1 MKLLYAIQLL
11 IIHFL
16 VSLTIGIMTDN
27 LNYRFW
33 TWVAI
38 SVPVNLIISGFF
50 LSGNKTKEIYPVE
63 NEEIFDH
70 LFIKKKIKGPGK

>member
-1 MKLLYAIQLL
+1 MKLLYIIQLL
-11 IIHFL
+11 IIHL
-16 VSLTIGIMTDN
+16 AVSLTIGIMTDN

-38 SVPVNLIISGFF
+38 GVPVNLIIGGFF
-50 LSGNKTKEIYPVE
+50 LSGNKTKEICPVE

-70 LFIKKKIKGPGK
+70 LFIRKNKKSS

>member
-1 MKLLYAIQLL
+1 MKLLYIIQLL
-11 IIHFL
+11 LIHL
-16 VSLTIGIMTDN
+16 AVSLAIGIMTDN

-38 SVPVNLIISGFF
+38 GIPVNLIISGFF
-50 LSGNKTKEIYPVE
+50 LSRNKTKEICPVE

-70 LFIKKKIKGPGK
+70 LFIRKK

>member
-1 MKLLYAIQLL
+1 MRLLYAIQLL

-16 VSLTIGIMTDN
+16 VSFTIGIMTDN

-38 SVPVNLIISGFF
+38 GVPVHLILAGFF
-50 LSGNKTKEIYPVE
+50 LSKNKTKEICPDE

-70 LFIKKKIKGPGK
+70 LFIKKNKWSR

>member
-27 LNYRFW
+27 LNFRFW

-38 SVPVNLIISGFF
+38 GVPVNLLLGWFF
-50 LSGNKTKEIYPVE
+50 LSKNKTRKISPVE

-70 LFIKKKIKGPGK
+70 LFIPKK

>member
-1 MKLLYAIQLL
+1 MKLLYLVQLL
-11 IIHFL
+11 TIHL
-16 VSLTIGIMTDN
+16 AVSLTIGIMTDN

-38 SVPVNLIISGFF
+38 GIPVNLIIGGFF
-50 LSGNKTKEIYPVE
+50 LSRNKARKMRPVK

-70 LFIKKKIKGPGK
+70 LFIRKK